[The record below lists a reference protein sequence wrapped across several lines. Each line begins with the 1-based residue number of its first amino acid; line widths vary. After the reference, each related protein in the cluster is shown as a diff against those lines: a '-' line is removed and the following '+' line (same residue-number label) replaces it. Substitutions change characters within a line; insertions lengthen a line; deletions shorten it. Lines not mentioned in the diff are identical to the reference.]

1 MNKVIALKTSL
12 ENNIWSQYFIEYLN
26 NKIEESNKTYALHI
40 QDAKMNMNKSL
51 EGNKKRIEK
60 GGNDK
65 QSVLAIQKK

>member
-40 QDAKMNMNKSL
+40 QHAKMNMNKSL

-65 QSVLAIQKK
+65 QSVLGIQKK